1 MSAVPCVITVRA
13 GWRVMAAAWQSM
25 AAQREHRCSRVPE
38 GISRR
43 RAFPSPAAPGTCCL
57 PLLMDK
63 NEPGTLSISQARNKG
78 LEEFM
83 DLIEIPNAFSALTPR
98 PGGRSGRSIRLV
110 RATWSSSRRRTIT
123 CCASSLRR
131 TSLKAF
137 LGLASVIRNGPA
149 CYSRFERGFTI
160 SKILIAAIEIMNVCK
175 SAPVKLVLP

>member
-1 MSAVPCVITVRA
+1 MRD
-13 GWRVMAAAWQSM
+13 
-25 AAQREHRCSRVPE
+25 HCSRRVASHGGCLAVNGCAAGTSMFPSS
-38 GISRR
+38 GGNF
-43 RAFPSPAAPGTCCL
+43 APPGFPSPAAPGACCL
-57 PLLMDK
+57 PLLMDR

-83 DLIEIPNAFSALTPR
+83 DLIEIPNAFSASTPR
-98 PGGRSGRSIRLV
+98 PGERSGRSIRLV